1 MIQRMKG
8 NCIFN
13 KYPAQLCI
21 VDGNLSFS
29 LAHKMIMSDQRGRKR
44 SSYKRWLYDSDQSK
58 PKVTKWREKKNA
70 SLSHA
75 ERDKP
80 RWIDNSIEFE
90 EISLGDCHNHAF
102 DLEEF
107 FVSSTSQFS
116 DVCEMSTI
124 VLSSED

>member
-1 MIQRMKG
+1 MSLISSHSQAMENPISSNNHVQQSTTEEMIQRMKG

-58 PKVTKWREKKNA
+58 PKVTKWREKKKHHLVMLKEINPGGLITA
-70 SLSHA
+70 S
-75 ERDKP
+75 
-80 RWIDNSIEFE
+80 
-90 EISLGDCHNHAF
+90 SLKK
-102 DLEEF
+102 
-107 FVSSTSQFS
+107 
-116 DVCEMSTI
+116 
-124 VLSSED
+124 